1 MNATRQMTAA
11 QNTGCRQQR
20 LGARALVWV
29 TSSQRDN
36 GAKYEGEVMAM
47 FMNEAGGLVPAEYL
61 APTSVPLPRLG
72 R

>member
-1 MNATRQMTAA
+1 MAAA
-11 QNTGCRQQR
+11 QNTGCRQH

-36 GAKYEGEVMAM
+36 GAKYEREVMAM
-47 FMNEAGGLVPAEYL
+47 FMNEAGLVAAEYS